1 MRKLGKLR
9 LDLNIQ
15 VLIGNSK
22 IISFQS
28 NDTTAMIS
36 EVFQYKN
43 SRVFIIDQVGSI
55 RYWTHQ
61 LLF

>member
-55 RYWTHQ
+55 RY
-61 LLF
+61 